1 MWSAFVCLVKYTI
14 NNVTENDSKEY
25 VGNRMADMFA
35 GVISKLM
42 QALKIMLTNDY
53 KDDEIKKTLHNKLTI
68 EPIAD
73 NEEE

>member
-1 MWSAFVCLVKYTI
+1 
-14 NNVTENDSKEY
+14 
-25 VGNRMADMFA
+25 MADMFA

-42 QALKIMLTNDY
+42 QALKIMLTKDY

-73 NEEE
+73 NEEEYFYNQKGAKIFKDIER